1 MPEKPAVFRS
11 GQKVGCTQTNAVFL
25 GVAKPETPK
34 TEKERIA
41 AWYCRARNATMA
53 SLSVTEC
60 VSMKLGTVV
69 MLLALILIL
78 AAVGFYVYKGFA
90 IPGEPMPA
98 EGWIALTLGVVFSLI
113 VGIGL
118 MTLVFY
124 SSRQGYDE
132 PTHFN
137 DGE

>member
-1 MPEKPAVFRS
+1 
-11 GQKVGCTQTNAVFL
+11 
-25 GVAKPETPK
+25 
-34 TEKERIA
+34 
-41 AWYCRARNATMA
+41 
-53 SLSVTEC
+53 
-60 VSMKLGTVV
+60 MKLGTVV

-90 IPGEPMPA
+90 VPSEPMPA

>member
-1 MPEKPAVFRS
+1 
-11 GQKVGCTQTNAVFL
+11 
-25 GVAKPETPK
+25 
-34 TEKERIA
+34 
-41 AWYCRARNATMA
+41 
-53 SLSVTEC
+53 
-60 VSMKLGTVV
+60 
-69 MLLALILIL
+69 
-78 AAVGFYVYKGFA
+78 
-90 IPGEPMPA
+90 MPA